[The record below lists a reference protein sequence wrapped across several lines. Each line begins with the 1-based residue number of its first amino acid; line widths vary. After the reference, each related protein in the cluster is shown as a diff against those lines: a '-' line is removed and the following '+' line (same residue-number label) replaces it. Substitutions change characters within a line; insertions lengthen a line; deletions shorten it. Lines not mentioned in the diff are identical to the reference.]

1 MFGWL
6 MPDAAHQA
14 LFEGWDRQH
23 YRPRHGRPPLVVRGA
38 YSAANVIGRARERY
52 LGAGEEE
59 SLAGSPGGHPQ
70 RADLHKLNT
79 PRRSRRPA
87 GRRSLEY
94 VRLLFATTAAPFGTA
109 GAYLAIVYVLRS

>member
-6 MPDAAHQA
+6 MPDATHQA

-38 YSAANVIGRARERY
+38 HSAAIVIARARERY

-59 SLAGSPGGHPQ
+59 SLAGASGRRPQ
-70 RADLHKLNT
+70 RADLYLNT
-79 PRRSRRPA
+79 QRRRRWREQLCV
-87 GRRSLEY
+87 GWLWRSL
-94 VRLLFATTAAPFGTA
+94 
-109 GAYLAIVYVLRS
+109 LRDRQNQSSISSSGPVG